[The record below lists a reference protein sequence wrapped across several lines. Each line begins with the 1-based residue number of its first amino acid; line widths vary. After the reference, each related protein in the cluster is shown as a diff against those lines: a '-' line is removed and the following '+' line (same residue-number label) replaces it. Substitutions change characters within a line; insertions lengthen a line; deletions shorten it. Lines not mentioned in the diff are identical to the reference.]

1 MAPYRLRWIAH
12 VWSMLLAFSLC
23 GAAGAATN
31 QDDVLDPVRAALR
44 LKNFPQ
50 AATLLQQQAAAGNAQ
65 AQYLLGTLYRSGM
78 GVTADA
84 DAARSWIS
92 KAAQQGYADAAYA
105 LAAMLASDAPVDAA
119 SVQRWLQIAAQAG
132 HPLAIKALTA
142 GIQPQRFQP
151 EKILN
156 DTETRQLAFWLAAQQ
171 DDIDLVNLLNEPS
184 LAAASDSFGRT
195 ALAQA
200 ARFGATRVTQML
212 TQSTAALNQPDKFG
226 LSPLMLASGAGH
238 VDVVSQLLA
247 AGAHVDA
254 QDSVG
259 NTALMY
265 AAGNQHTDI
274 ARLLLSHSG
283 NIHLTNAQGWSVLDW
298 AIKSDDAKLA
308 SELRAAGLTSQRK
321 ATVTNSLPGI
331 PLQHAKPGNDLYQ
344 SWPDVLIAASRSKP
358 ELFLTV
364 IKTGSSTDK
373 PGPNGETALMVAVQ
387 SGNTAAIEKLLVN
400 GTAINTQAN
409 ETPLSWALRHKQS
422 ATVQLLL
429 SKGIKPDTH
438 GKREDAP
445 LLDAIRQG
453 DEAMTLAL
461 LNVVANVEARDSAGR
476 TALMLA
482 ASLNHRE
489 ILAALLRSGANTDTT
504 DRAGHTALWHA
515 ASLGAEDC
523 LHQLIQAKASLDK
536 RDGNSSSPL
545 MAAIVN
551 GQANAVDSLI
561 AAGASVQNTLD
572 GTTALMLAASQGN
585 DGIAHRL
592 LAGGA
597 KLDVQNSFG
606 DTALMFAARA
616 GQIAVARSLITAGAS
631 TQLRNSDR
639 ASALDIAKN
648 LGHNE
653 LAVLLDKGG

>member
-1 MAPYRLRWIAH
+1 MARHKQHWIRH
-12 VWSMLLAFSLC
+12 VCSMLLALSLC
-23 GAAGAATN
+23 GAASAATN
-31 QDDVLDPVRAALR
+31 HDDVLDPVRAALR

-50 AATLLQQQAAAGNAQ
+50 AAALLQQQATAGNAQ

-78 GVTADA
+78 GVTVDA
-84 DAARSWIS
+84 STARMWID
-92 KAAQQGYADAAYA
+92 KAAQQGHADAAYA
-105 LAAMLASDAPVDAA
+105 LAAMHAADTPVDAA
-119 SVQRWLQIAAQAG
+119 SIQHWLQVAAQAG
-132 HPLAIKALTA
+132 HPLAAKALTA

-156 DTETRQLAFWLAAQQ
+156 DTETRKLAFWLAVQQ

-200 ARFGATRVTQML
+200 ARFGATRVTQTL
-212 TQSTAALNQPDKFG
+212 TKAAASLNQPDKFG
-226 LSPLMLASGAGH
+226 ITPLMLASGAGH
-238 VDVVSQLLA
+238 VEVVSQLLA

-265 AAGNQHTDI
+265 AAGNQHNEI
-274 ARLLLSHSG
+274 AKLLLSRSG

-298 AIKSDDAKLA
+298 AIKSDDATLA
-308 SELRAAGLTSQRK
+308 NELRAAGLTSQRK
-321 ATVTNSLPGI
+321 ATVTNSLPSI
-331 PLQHAKPGNDLYQ
+331 PLQHAKSGNDLYQ

-358 ELFLTV
+358 ELFLNV
-364 IKTGSSTDK
+364 VKTGSSAEK

-387 SGNTAAIEKLLVN
+387 AGNTAVIEKLLTN
-400 GTAINTQAN
+400 GATINAQAS
-409 ETPLSWALRHKQS
+409 ETPVSWALRHKQA

-429 SKGIKPDTH
+429 SKGIKPDIH
-438 GKREDAP
+438 GKSEDVP

-461 LNVVANVEARDSAGR
+461 LNAAANAESRDRSGR

-482 ASLNHRE
+482 ASLNRRE
-489 ILAALLRSGANTDTT
+489 ILAALLRSGASTDAT

-515 ASLGAEDC
+515 ASVGAEDC
-523 LHQLIQAKASLDK
+523 LRQLIQAKASPDK
-536 RDGNSSSPL
+536 RDGNSSAPL
-545 MAAIVN
+545 MAAIIN
-551 GQANAVDSLI
+551 GQANAVEILI

-597 KLDVQNSFG
+597 KLDVQNAFG

-616 GQIAVARSLITAGAS
+616 GQIAVARSLLTAGAS

-639 ASALDIAKN
+639 ASAMDIAKN

-653 LAVLLDKGG
+653 LAALLDKGG